1 MSSTEKRQVSL
12 YLPMNIYDKIREL
25 SERFGLT
32 VNGYIKS
39 VLADYLL
46 ENNFMNEVNKNGQR
60 TNKNYR

>member
-12 YLPMNIYDKIREL
+12 YLPMNVYEKVREL

-39 VLADYLL
+39 VLADYLI
-46 ENNFMNEVNKNGQR
+46 ENKFMNEVK
-60 TNKNYR
+60 

>member
-1 MSSTEKRQVSL
+1 MSSSEKRQVSL

-46 ENNFMNEVNKNGQR
+46 ENKFIKEVK
-60 TNKNYR
+60 